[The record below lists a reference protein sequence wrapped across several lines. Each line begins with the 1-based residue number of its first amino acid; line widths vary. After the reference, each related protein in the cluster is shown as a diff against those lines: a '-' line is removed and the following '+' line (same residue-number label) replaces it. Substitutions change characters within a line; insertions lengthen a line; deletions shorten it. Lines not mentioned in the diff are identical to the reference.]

1 MVISGRLNSND
12 IRRMADEVIN
22 YGTNL
27 KDKIRTFTSRLAD
40 KGILAAIAS
49 GGRFDKYLIFSKQS
63 DIDGTIIVASETS
76 IITAKW
82 LKYGHKVE
90 AKVSPLL
97 MAEFGA
103 GPHAIIW
110 EGLNGNTN
118 ILPDGTEIGR
128 GSFPPNESGDYF
140 GPEHADESSW
150 WYMDLDGEWHQA
162 RGVKPTRPIHN
173 AVLEIIAQIESTA
186 REVFGN
192 GAD

>member
-82 LKYGHKVE
+82 LKYGHEVE

-110 EGLNGNTN
+110 EGQNGNTDT
-118 ILPDGTEIGR
+118 LPDGKHIGR
-128 GSFPPNESGDYF
+128 GTFPHQT
-140 GPEHADESSW
+140 HADESSW